1 MKEDRIIADCVTP
14 ERKFYEGLRD
24 AVQRLRES
32 GFNRDLWSVKKR
44 FLRLAGCFYEK
55 PRQKRE
61 KTERKEESSRI
72 TDLERRVDVLENILE
87 LIPYYIYQLPVDHP
101 DKFCN
106 LPDDISEVRMRDYML
121 VYIGELRRRSGRS
134 DGTDFAVL
142 EELFYRF
149 NVEHP
154 EDFLGHSLSVSDVV
168 QVGNRFY
175 RCESVGWKQVAVAKE
190 WVSLK

>member
-1 MKEDRIIADCVTP
+1 MRYTMKEDRIIADCVTP
-14 ERKFYEGLRD
+14 ERKFYEGLHN
-24 AVQRLRES
+24 AVQRLVEG
-32 GFNRDLWSVKKR
+32 GFNRNLQSVKRR

-55 PRQKRE
+55 PRQKRG
-61 KTERKEESSRI
+61 KPERKEESRI
-72 TDLERRVDVLENILE
+72 AELEQRIAALENMLA
-87 LIPYYIYQLPVDHP
+87 LIPYYIYQLPADHP

-134 DGTDFAVL
+134 DASDIAVL

-149 NVEHP
+149 NVERP

-168 QVGNRFY
+168 QVGDRFY
-175 RCESVGWKQVAVAKE
+175 RCESVGWKQVSVVKE
-190 WVSLK
+190 